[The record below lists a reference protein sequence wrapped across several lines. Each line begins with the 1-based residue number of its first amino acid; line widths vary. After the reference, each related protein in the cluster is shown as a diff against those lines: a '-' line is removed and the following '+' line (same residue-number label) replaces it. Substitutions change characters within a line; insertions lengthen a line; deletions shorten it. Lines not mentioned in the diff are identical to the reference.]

1 MEENFELENDYIKQ
15 PGAGT
20 MREHA
25 AVHARDTAM
34 RTTRSS
40 QLRSARVPLDQ
51 PH

>member
-40 QLRSARVPLDQ
+40 AVLACR
-51 PH
+51 